1 MPAMC
6 GTLCNCH
13 CLNCRQG
20 EGRVVIHQFQFK
32 VDFILYW
39 NPTQHLS
46 CQECLPAVKAC
57 VRLTGHDIGRLRAH
71 SAAPVRA

>member
-1 MPAMC
+1 MPAVC

-32 VDFILYW
+32 VDFILIGILL
-39 NPTQHLS
+39 NIFHVKNA
-46 CQECLPAVKAC
+46 CLP
-57 VRLTGHDIGRLRAH
+57 
-71 SAAPVRA
+71 